1 MENLQTRYENAL
13 KRALKA
19 AHKAMETGVPEKF
32 LVTVSR
38 GPRGNFSDFR
48 VPRGPSETHD
58 EIFVAYGGKNPVI
71 LVRMWG
77 TIIAW
82 IDPVNRNVTF
92 NTTDPYGERWQVPTT
107 KDRINWILSV
117 IRPGSRVSR
126 KSFVWYLDDEEFVEH
141 MEYSFAPAQETA
153 R

>member
-1 MENLQTRYENAL
+1 MRNIETRYTEALEKAL
-13 KRALKA
+13 KVACN
-19 AHKAMETGVPEKF
+19 AMKTGVPEKF

-38 GPRGNFSDFR
+38 GPRGNFSDCR
-48 VPRGPSETHD
+48 APRGPSETHD

-71 LVRMWG
+71 LVRMWD

-92 NTTDPYGERWQVPTT
+92 NTTDPYGERWQTRTT

-117 IRPGSRVSR
+117 VRPGSRVSR
-126 KSFVWYLDDEEFVEH
+126 KSFVWYLDGEEFVEN
-141 MEYSFAPAQETA
+141 MEYSFAQETA